1 MLWRLYSPVG
11 EDQMSENVDAWDKFV
26 VSAVPLCETVEN
38 IDVFGEI
45 RRDEGESGQGR
56 TLILFYVPVP

>member
-1 MLWRLYSPVG
+1 
-11 EDQMSENVDAWDKFV
+11 MSENVDAWDKFV